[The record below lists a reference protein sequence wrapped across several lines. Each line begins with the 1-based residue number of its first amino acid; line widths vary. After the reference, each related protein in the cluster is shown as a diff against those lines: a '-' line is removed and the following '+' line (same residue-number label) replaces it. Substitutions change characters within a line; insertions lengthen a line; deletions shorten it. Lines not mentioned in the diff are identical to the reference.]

1 MNIKELYYYHDL
13 VRTKNFSQVAAD
25 FNISQPTV
33 TMAIKRLE
41 ESFGTTFFMRDRS
54 HHQLKVTSTGLQFD
68 QHVQRVIE
76 ELEIAQKELTRAKQ
90 ERISFGLPPI
100 IGSWYF
106 PRFTPALLQAGLL
119 NQLEVVDHGS
129 ASLLRLLANGELDLA
144 LLGSLQPFQ
153 QPSLRARVID
163 KAPIKIIVAKNHP
176 LAAFKEGVSFVQA
189 AQYPF
194 ITLDD
199 EYVHAQA
206 FRQAARLAH
215 VRPKIVFKTSDV
227 QILKALVANNSGIS
241 FLTDL
246 ALDANDG
253 LVALPLTDGSQP
265 EFVISLAA
273 RANRLLTPNAQR
285 LWSILE
291 TPLSKGPIY

>member
-13 VRTKNFSQVAAD
+13 VRTKNFSQVAAE

-54 HHQLKVTSTGLQFD
+54 HHQLTVTSTGLQFD
-68 QHVQRVIE
+68 QHVQRIIE
-76 ELEIAQKELTRAKQ
+76 ELEIAQKELARAKQ

-129 ASLLRLLANGELDLA
+129 ASLLQLLAKGELDLA

-163 KAPIKIIVAKNHP
+163 KAPIRIIVAKDHP
-176 LAAFKEGVSFVQA
+176 LAAFKDGVSFAQA

-206 FRQAARLAH
+206 FRQAARLAR

-246 ALDANDG
+246 ALDDNDG
-253 LVALPLTDGSQP
+253 LAALPLTDGSQP
-265 EFVISLAA
+265 EFIISLAA

-291 TPLSKGPIY
+291 TPLYK

>member
-54 HHQLKVTSTGLQFD
+54 HHQLTVTSTGLQFD
-68 QHVQRVIE
+68 QHVQRIIE
-76 ELEIAQKELTRAKQ
+76 ELEIAQKELARAKQ

-129 ASLLRLLANGELDLA
+129 ASLLQLLAKGELDLA

-163 KAPIKIIVAKNHP
+163 KAPIRIIVAKDHP
-176 LAAFKEGVSFVQA
+176 LAAFKDGVSFAQA

-206 FRQAARLAH
+206 FRQAARLAR

-246 ALDANDG
+246 ALDDNDG
-253 LVALPLTDGSQP
+253 L
-265 EFVISLAA
+265 AA
-273 RANRLLTPNAQR
+273 
-285 LWSILE
+285 
-291 TPLSKGPIY
+291 

>member
-54 HHQLKVTSTGLQFD
+54 HHQLTVTSTGLQFD
-68 QHVQRVIE
+68 QHVQRIIE
-76 ELEIAQKELTRAKQ
+76 ELEIAQKELARAKQ

-129 ASLLRLLANGELDLA
+129 ASLLQLLAKGELDLA

-163 KAPIKIIVAKNHP
+163 KAPIRIIVAKDHP
-176 LAAFKEGVSFVQA
+176 LAAFKDGVSFAQA

-206 FRQAARLAH
+206 FRQAARLAR

-227 QILKALVANNSGIS
+227 QILKALFANNSGIS

-246 ALDANDG
+246 ALDDNDG
-253 LVALPLTDGSQP
+253 LAALPLTDGSQP
-265 EFVISLAA
+265 EFIISLAA

-291 TPLSKGPIY
+291 TPLYK

>member
-13 VRTKNFSQVAAD
+13 VRTKNFSQVASD

-54 HHQLKVTSTGLQFD
+54 HHQLTVTSTGLQFD
-68 QHVQRVIE
+68 QHVQRIIE
-76 ELEIAQKELTRAKQ
+76 ELEIAQKELARARQ

-129 ASLLRLLANGELDLA
+129 ASLLQLLAKGELDLA

-163 KAPIKIIVAKNHP
+163 KAPIRIIVAKDHP
-176 LAAFKEGVSFVQA
+176 LAAFEDGVSFAQA

-206 FRQAARLAH
+206 FRQAARLAR

-227 QILKALVANNSGIS
+227 QILKALVANHSGIS

-246 ALDANDG
+246 ALDGNDG
-253 LVALPLTDGSQP
+253 LAALPLTDGSQP
-265 EFVISLAA
+265 EFIISLAA

-291 TPLSKGPIY
+291 TPLYK

>member
-13 VRTKNFSQVAAD
+13 VKTKNFSQVAAD

-54 HHQLKVTSTGLQFD
+54 HHQLTVTSTGLQFD

-76 ELEIAQKELTRAKQ
+76 ELEIAKKELTRAKQ

-129 ASLLRLLANGELDLA
+129 ASLLQLLAKGELDLA
-144 LLGSLQPFQ
+144 LLGSLQTFQ
-153 QPSLRARVID
+153 QPSLRACVID
-163 KAPIKIIVAKNHP
+163 KAPIRIIVAKDHP
-176 LAAFKEGVSFVQA
+176 LAAFEDSVSFAQA
-189 AQYPF
+189 DQYPF

-206 FRQAARLAH
+206 FRQAARLAR

-227 QILKALVANNSGIS
+227 QILKALVANNSRIS

-246 ALDANDG
+246 ALDDNDG

-265 EFVISLAA
+265 EFIISLAA

-291 TPLSKGPIY
+291 TPLYK

>member
-54 HHQLKVTSTGLQFD
+54 HHQLTVTSTGLQFD
-68 QHVQRVIE
+68 QHVQRIIE
-76 ELEIAQKELTRAKQ
+76 ELEIAQKELARAKQ

-129 ASLLRLLANGELDLA
+129 ASLLQLLAKGELDLA

-163 KAPIKIIVAKNHP
+163 KAPIRIIVAKDHP
-176 LAAFKEGVSFVQA
+176 LAAFKDGVSFAQA

-206 FRQAARLAH
+206 FRQAARLAR

-227 QILKALVANNSGIS
+227 QILKALVANHSGIS

-246 ALDANDG
+246 ALDGNDG
-253 LVALPLTDGSQP
+253 LAALPLTDGSQP
-265 EFVISLAA
+265 EFIISLVA

-291 TPLSKGPIY
+291 TPLYK

>member
-54 HHQLKVTSTGLQFD
+54 HHQLTVTSTGLQFD
-68 QHVQRVIE
+68 QHVQRIIE
-76 ELEIAQKELTRAKQ
+76 ELEIAKKELTRAKQ

-129 ASLLRLLANGELDLA
+129 ASLLQLLAKGELDLA

-153 QPSLRARVID
+153 QPSLRACVID
-163 KAPIKIIVAKNHP
+163 KAPIRIIVAKDHP
-176 LAAFKEGVSFVQA
+176 LAAFEDGVSFAQA

-206 FRQAARLAH
+206 FRQAARLAR

-246 ALDANDG
+246 ALDDNDG
-253 LVALPLTDGSQP
+253 LATLPLTDGSQP
-265 EFVISLAA
+265 EFIISLAA

-291 TPLSKGPIY
+291 TPLYK

>member
-54 HHQLKVTSTGLQFD
+54 HHQLTVTSTGLQFD
-68 QHVQRVIE
+68 QHVQRIIE
-76 ELEIAQKELTRAKQ
+76 ELEIAQKELARAKQ

-129 ASLLRLLANGELDLA
+129 ASLLQLLAKGELDLA

-163 KAPIKIIVAKNHP
+163 KAPIRIIVAKDHP
-176 LAAFKEGVSFVQA
+176 LAAFKDGVSFAQA

-206 FRQAARLAH
+206 FRQAARLAR

-227 QILKALVANNSGIS
+227 QILKALVANHSGIS

-246 ALDANDG
+246 ALDGNDG

-265 EFVISLAA
+265 EFIISLAA

-291 TPLSKGPIY
+291 TPLYK

>member
-54 HHQLKVTSTGLQFD
+54 HHQLTVTSTGLQFD
-68 QHVQRVIE
+68 QHVQRIIE

-129 ASLLRLLANGELDLA
+129 ASLLQLLAKGELDLA

-153 QPSLRARVID
+153 QPSLRACVID
-163 KAPIKIIVAKNHP
+163 KAPIKIIVAKDHP
-176 LAAFKEGVSFVQA
+176 LAAFKDGVSFAQA

-206 FRQAARLAH
+206 FRQAARLAR

-227 QILKALVANNSGIS
+227 QILKALVANHSGIS

-246 ALDANDG
+246 ALDGNDG
-253 LVALPLTDGSQP
+253 LAALPLTDGGQP
-265 EFVISLAA
+265 KFIISLAA

-291 TPLSKGPIY
+291 TPLYK

>member
-54 HHQLKVTSTGLQFD
+54 HHQLTVTSTGLQFD
-68 QHVQRVIE
+68 QHVQRIIE
-76 ELEIAQKELTRAKQ
+76 ELEIAQKELARAKQ

-129 ASLLRLLANGELDLA
+129 ASLLQLLAKGELDLA

-163 KAPIKIIVAKNHP
+163 KAPIRIIVAKDHP
-176 LAAFKEGVSFVQA
+176 LAAFKDGVSFAQA

-206 FRQAARLAH
+206 FRQAARLAR

-246 ALDANDG
+246 ALDDNDG
-253 LVALPLTDGSQP
+253 LAALPLTDGSQP
-265 EFVISLAA
+265 EFIISLAA

-291 TPLSKGPIY
+291 TPLYK

>member
-54 HHQLKVTSTGLQFD
+54 HHQLTVTSTGLQFD
-68 QHVQRVIE
+68 QHVQRIIE
-76 ELEIAQKELTRAKQ
+76 ELEIAKKELTRAKQ

-129 ASLLRLLANGELDLA
+129 ASLLQLLAKGELDLA

-163 KAPIKIIVAKNHP
+163 KAPIRIIVAKDHP
-176 LAAFKEGVSFVQA
+176 LAAFKDGVSFAQA

-206 FRQAARLAH
+206 FRQAARLAR

-227 QILKALVANNSGIS
+227 QILKALVANHSGIS

-246 ALDANDG
+246 ALDGNDG
-253 LVALPLTDGSQP
+253 LAALPLTDGSQP
-265 EFVISLAA
+265 EFIISLAA

-291 TPLSKGPIY
+291 TPLYK

>member
-54 HHQLKVTSTGLQFD
+54 HHQLTVTSTGLQFD
-68 QHVQRVIE
+68 QHVQRIIE

-119 NQLEVVDHGS
+119 NRLEVVDHGS
-129 ASLLRLLANGELDLA
+129 ASLLQLLAKGELDLA

-153 QPSLRARVID
+153 QPSLRACVID
-163 KAPIKIIVAKNHP
+163 KAPIRIIVAKDHP
-176 LAAFKEGVSFVQA
+176 LAAFKDGVSFAQA

-206 FRQAARLAH
+206 FRQAARLAR

-246 ALDANDG
+246 ALDDNDG
-253 LVALPLTDGSQP
+253 LAALPLTDGSQP
-265 EFVISLAA
+265 EFIISLAA

-291 TPLSKGPIY
+291 TPLYK

>member
-54 HHQLKVTSTGLQFD
+54 HHQLTVTSTGLQFD
-68 QHVQRVIE
+68 QHVQRIIE

-119 NQLEVVDHGS
+119 NRLEVVDHGS
-129 ASLLRLLANGELDLA
+129 ASLLQLLAKGELDLA

-153 QPSLRARVID
+153 QPSLRALIRHRL
-163 KAPIKIIVAKNHP
+163 KLLWLKIILWQP
-176 LAAFKEGVSFVQA
+176 LKMVYHLLKPPSIHLSRLMTNTFMPRLF
-189 AQYPF
+189 
-194 ITLDD
+194 
-199 EYVHAQA
+199 
-206 FRQAARLAH
+206 ARLLVWLAC
-215 VRPKIVFKTSDV
+215 VPK
-227 QILKALVANNSGIS
+227 S
-241 FLTDL
+241 F
-246 ALDANDG
+246 
-253 LVALPLTDGSQP
+253 
-265 EFVISLAA
+265 
-273 RANRLLTPNAQR
+273 
-285 LWSILE
+285 
-291 TPLSKGPIY
+291 SKQATCRF

>member
-13 VRTKNFSQVAAD
+13 VRTKNFSQVASD

-54 HHQLKVTSTGLQFD
+54 HHQLTVTSTGLQFD
-68 QHVQRVIE
+68 QHVQRIIE
-76 ELEIAQKELTRAKQ
+76 ELEIAQKELARAKQ

-129 ASLLRLLANGELDLA
+129 ASLLQLLAKGELDLA

-153 QPSLRARVID
+153 QPSLRACVID
-163 KAPIKIIVAKNHP
+163 KAPIRIIVAKDHP
-176 LAAFKEGVSFVQA
+176 LAAFEDGVSFAQA

-206 FRQAARLAH
+206 FRQAARLAR

-227 QILKALVANNSGIS
+227 QILKALVANHSGIS

-246 ALDANDG
+246 ALDDNDG
-253 LVALPLTDGSQP
+253 LAALPLTDGSQP
-265 EFVISLAA
+265 EFIISLAA

-291 TPLSKGPIY
+291 TPLYK

>member
-54 HHQLKVTSTGLQFD
+54 HHQLTVTSTGLQFD
-68 QHVQRVIE
+68 QHVQRIIE

-119 NQLEVVDHGS
+119 NRLEVVDHGS
-129 ASLLRLLANGELDLA
+129 ASLLQLLAKGELDLA

-153 QPSLRARVID
+153 QPSLRACVID
-163 KAPIKIIVAKNHP
+163 KAPIKIIVAKDHP
-176 LAAFKEGVSFVQA
+176 LAAFKDGVSFAQA

-206 FRQAARLAH
+206 FRQAARLAR

-227 QILKALVANNSGIS
+227 QILKALVANHSGIS

-246 ALDANDG
+246 ALDGNDG
-253 LVALPLTDGSQP
+253 LAALPLTDGSQP
-265 EFVISLAA
+265 EFIISLAA

-291 TPLSKGPIY
+291 TPLYK

>member
-54 HHQLKVTSTGLQFD
+54 HHQLTVTSTGLQFD
-68 QHVQRVIE
+68 QHVQRIIE
-76 ELEIAQKELTRAKQ
+76 ELEIAQKELARAKQ

-129 ASLLRLLANGELDLA
+129 ASLLQLLAKGELDLA

-163 KAPIKIIVAKNHP
+163 KAPIRIIVAKDHP
-176 LAAFKEGVSFVQA
+176 LAAFEDGVSFAQA

-206 FRQAARLAH
+206 FRQAARLAR

-246 ALDANDG
+246 ALDDNDG
-253 LVALPLTDGSQP
+253 LATLPLTDGSQP
-265 EFVISLAA
+265 EFIISLAA

-291 TPLSKGPIY
+291 TPLYK

>member
-54 HHQLKVTSTGLQFD
+54 HHQLTVTSTGLQFD
-68 QHVQRVIE
+68 QHVQRIIE

-129 ASLLRLLANGELDLA
+129 ASLLQLLAKGELDLA

-153 QPSLRARVID
+153 QPSLRACVID
-163 KAPIKIIVAKNHP
+163 KAPIKIIVAKDHP
-176 LAAFKEGVSFVQA
+176 LAAFKDGVSFAQA

-206 FRQAARLAH
+206 FRQAARLAR

-227 QILKALVANNSGIS
+227 QILKALVANHSGIS

-246 ALDANDG
+246 ALDGNDG
-253 LVALPLTDGSQP
+253 LAALPLTDGSQP
-265 EFVISLAA
+265 KFIISLAA

-291 TPLSKGPIY
+291 TPLYK

>member
-54 HHQLKVTSTGLQFD
+54 HHQLTVTSTGLQFD
-68 QHVQRVIE
+68 QHVQRIIE
-76 ELEIAQKELTRAKQ
+76 ELEIAQKELARAKQ
-90 ERISFGLPPI
+90 ECISFGLPPI

-119 NQLEVVDHGS
+119 NRLEVVDHGS
-129 ASLLRLLANGELDLA
+129 ASLLQLLAKGELDLA

-163 KAPIKIIVAKNHP
+163 KAPIRIIVAKDHP
-176 LAAFKEGVSFVQA
+176 LAAFEDGVSFAQA

-199 EYVHAQA
+199 EYIHAQA
-206 FRQAARLAH
+206 FRQAARLAR

-227 QILKALVANNSGIS
+227 QILKALVANHSGIS

-246 ALDANDG
+246 ALDDNDG

-265 EFVISLAA
+265 EFIISLVA

-291 TPLSKGPIY
+291 TPLYK

>member
-13 VRTKNFSQVAAD
+13 VRTKNFSQVASD

-54 HHQLKVTSTGLQFD
+54 HHQLTVTSTGLQFD
-68 QHVQRVIE
+68 QHVQRIIE
-76 ELEIAQKELTRAKQ
+76 ELEIAQKELARAKQ

-129 ASLLRLLANGELDLA
+129 ASLLQLLAKGELDLA

-153 QPSLRARVID
+153 QPSLRACVID
-163 KAPIKIIVAKNHP
+163 KAPIRIIVAKDHP
-176 LAAFKEGVSFVQA
+176 LAAFKDGVSFAQA

-206 FRQAARLAH
+206 FRQAARLAR

-227 QILKALVANNSGIS
+227 QILKALVANHSGIS

-246 ALDANDG
+246 ALDDNDG
-253 LVALPLTDGSQP
+253 LAALPLTDGSQP
-265 EFVISLAA
+265 EFIISLAA

-291 TPLSKGPIY
+291 TPLYK

>member
-54 HHQLKVTSTGLQFD
+54 HHQLTVTSTGLQFD
-68 QHVQRVIE
+68 QHVQRIIE

-119 NQLEVVDHGS
+119 NRLEVVDHGS
-129 ASLLRLLANGELDLA
+129 ASLLQLLAKGELDLA

-153 QPSLRARVID
+153 QPSLRACVID
-163 KAPIKIIVAKNHP
+163 KAPIRIIVAKDHP
-176 LAAFKEGVSFVQA
+176 LAAFEDGVSFAQA

-206 FRQAARLAH
+206 FRQAACLAR

-246 ALDANDG
+246 ALDDNDG
-253 LVALPLTDGSQP
+253 LAALPLTDGSQP
-265 EFVISLAA
+265 EFIISLAA

-291 TPLSKGPIY
+291 TPLYK

>member
-13 VRTKNFSQVAAD
+13 VRTKNFSQAAAD

-54 HHQLKVTSTGLQFD
+54 HHQLTVTSTGLQFD
-68 QHVQRVIE
+68 QHVQRIIE
-76 ELEIAQKELTRAKQ
+76 ELEIAQKELARAKQ

-129 ASLLRLLANGELDLA
+129 ASLLQLLAKGELDLA

-163 KAPIKIIVAKNHP
+163 KAPIRIIVAKDHP
-176 LAAFKEGVSFVQA
+176 LAAFKDGVSFAQA

-206 FRQAARLAH
+206 FRQAARLAR

-227 QILKALVANNSGIS
+227 QILKALVANHSGIS

-246 ALDANDG
+246 ALDGNDG
-253 LVALPLTDGSQP
+253 LAALPLTDGSQP
-265 EFVISLAA
+265 EFIISLAA

-291 TPLSKGPIY
+291 TPLYK

>member
-54 HHQLKVTSTGLQFD
+54 HHQLTVTSTGLQFD
-68 QHVQRVIE
+68 QHVQRIIE
-76 ELEIAQKELTRAKQ
+76 ELEIAQKELARAKQ

-129 ASLLRLLANGELDLA
+129 ASLLQLLAKGELDLA

-163 KAPIKIIVAKNHP
+163 KAPIRIIVAKDHP
-176 LAAFKEGVSFVQA
+176 LAAFKDGVSFAQA

-206 FRQAARLAH
+206 FRQAARLAR

-227 QILKALVANNSGIS
+227 HILKALVANNSGIS

-246 ALDANDG
+246 ALDDNDG
-253 LVALPLTDGSQP
+253 LAALPLTDGSQP
-265 EFVISLAA
+265 EFIISLAA

-291 TPLSKGPIY
+291 TPLYK

>member
-1 MNIKELYYYHDL
+1 MNIKELYYYNDL

-54 HHQLKVTSTGLQFD
+54 HHQLTVTSTGLQFD
-68 QHVQRVIE
+68 QHVQRIIE
-76 ELEIAQKELTRAKQ
+76 ELEIAQKELARAKQ

-129 ASLLRLLANGELDLA
+129 ASLLQLLAKGELDLA

-163 KAPIKIIVAKNHP
+163 KAPIRIIVAKDHP
-176 LAAFKEGVSFVQA
+176 LAAFKDGVSFAQA

-206 FRQAARLAH
+206 FRQAARLAR

-227 QILKALVANNSGIS
+227 QILKALVANHSGIS

-246 ALDANDG
+246 ALDGNDG
-253 LVALPLTDGSQP
+253 LAALPLTDGSQP
-265 EFVISLAA
+265 EFIISLAA

-291 TPLSKGPIY
+291 TPLYK